1 MVKRDMAHKLRQAEI
16 GLAAGR
22 ELLAATPVWRIFRR
36 REYRE
41 IMARFQERVVCYSI
55 VMGLMPMNTD
65 EVADTGRAS

>member
-41 IMARFQERVVCYSI
+41 ITGRFQERVVCYSI
-55 VMGLMPMNTD
+55 VLGLIPVDAD
-65 EVADTGRAS
+65 EVAT